1 MEGFRMKKL
10 IGIFLAV
17 LVMASF
23 TGCETEAD
31 RVSYNIGQEADN
43 FNVQRR
49 LVAIN
54 SRTDKVIF
62 EVIGTF
68 SYEVNDA
75 KKRIEIICE
84 VGPNQYKKHFI
95 GYSDSAEMLYSVE
108 DVSGSNVSK
117 YQYEINIL
125 PQMIKPITFVSKN

>member
-1 MEGFRMKKL
+1 MKKL
-10 IGIFLAV
+10 VAMILTAAAMV
-17 LVMASF
+17 SF
-23 TGCETEAD
+23 TGCETEVD

-54 SRTDKVIF
+54 SRTDEVLF

-68 SYEVNDA
+68 SYEVNND

-95 GYSDSAEMLYSVE
+95 GYSDTAEMLYSVE
-108 DVSGSNVSK
+108 DISGSNVSK

-125 PQMIKPITFVSKN
+125 PEMIKPITFVSKN